1 MVINTAVVSYSK
13 ICEGTR
19 SYESRL
25 SDAVQRPL
33 SSTLQSSPSPCN
45 LTLLHTSLLFPL
57 LSPLP
62 YSLRTTPHAT
72 PHSSLHRC
80 SNVPHRNRPAVED
93 AYVLSTSPDKAVLI
107 VPRYS
112 CCVTYTSL
120 HFSFFI
126 FLRPSFFFFFLFPIL
141 FVPFIPFPLFTSLHV
156 TALLLPRNGA
166 LFAIDVLYFNSPHPL
181 SFLLLTSP
189 YLTSSRLI
197 SSPLSPFHLPSL
209 PFTSPLSLS
218 PPHHLISSITP
229 FRFGIEGTILLE
241 PLAAKINSRPESPE
255 GSISSSVKFNS
266 ATHTVT
272 IHKVR
277 SSDCCYLCLYSLY

>member
-1 MVINTAVVSYSK
+1 MNHDYLMQFSDPSPRLYSHLHLHA
-13 ICEGTR
+13 ISLCST
-19 SYESRL
+19 L
-25 SDAVQRPL
+25 L
-33 SSTLQSSPSPCN
+33 SSFHFSLHSPTHSAQLLTPLLTLHSTAAQTYLTETVRQLKTRTCSPPRQTKPCSSSPGTPAAS
-45 LTLLHTSLLFPL
+45 LILHCTAL
-57 LSPLP
+57 
-62 YSLRTTPHAT
+62 
-72 PHSSLHRC
+72 
-80 SNVPHRNRPAVED
+80 
-93 AYVLSTSPDKAVLI
+93 
-107 VPRYS
+107 
-112 CCVTYTSL
+112 
-120 HFSFFI
+120 FI

-189 YLTSSRLI
+189 YLTSSRLV
-197 SSPLSPFHLPSL
+197 SSHLPSL
-209 PFTSPLSLS
+209 SFTSPLSLS